1 MMNLNTVGITTVNLL
16 IIFSLKLSIEVVI
29 YTDSEIDEYMDD
41 DSDGDEEYYDEEE
54 DSVPYVSFVGNLII
68 IVFLNE
74 KIQFC

>member
-1 MMNLNTVGITTVNLL
+1 MMNLNTVGITTVNLS

-29 YTDSEIDEYMDD
+29 YTDSEIDEDMDD

-68 IVFLNE
+68 IVLLNE
-74 KIQFC
+74 KTQFC